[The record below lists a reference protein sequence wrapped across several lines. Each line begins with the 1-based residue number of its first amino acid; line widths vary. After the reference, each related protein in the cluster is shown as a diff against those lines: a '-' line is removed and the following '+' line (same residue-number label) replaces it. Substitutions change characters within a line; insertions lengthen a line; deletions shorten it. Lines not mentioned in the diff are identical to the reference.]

1 MFAASRACHLQRRR
15 SDRPHPA
22 TAFRL
27 FLLFSALHAALLISA
42 AIALWRHYA

>member
-1 MFAASRACHLQRRR
+1 MFTASRACHLQRRR
-15 SDRPHPA
+15 SDRLHPA

-27 FLLFSALHAALLISA
+27 CLLFSALYAALLISA